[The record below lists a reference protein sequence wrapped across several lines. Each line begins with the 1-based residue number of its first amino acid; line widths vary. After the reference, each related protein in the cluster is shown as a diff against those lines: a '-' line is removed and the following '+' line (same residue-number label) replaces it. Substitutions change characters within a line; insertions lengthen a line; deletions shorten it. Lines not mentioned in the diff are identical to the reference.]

1 MIRDWL
7 VIISAMVAY
16 IRERWD
22 VIAQLIDIFVAVDSQ
37 ADYSTDQ
44 SVSNLWV
51 TCNPTY
57 HHSYP

>member
-22 VIAQLIDIFVAVDSQ
+22 VIAQLIDILSPLTAKLTILQTQVF
-37 ADYSTDQ
+37 
-44 SVSNLWV
+44 
-51 TCNPTY
+51 PIFG
-57 HHSYP
+57 